1 MTPEIRKLKLYY
13 ASRIEPLHRKI
24 AELESEILRLN
35 NVIQDKEY
43 GLPTDQNE

>member
-13 ASRIEPLHRKI
+13 GGKIEFLRKKNV
-24 AELESEILRLN
+24 ELESEIVRLN

-43 GLPTDQNE
+43 GLPTDQDK

>member
-13 ASRIEPLHRKI
+13 GNKIGLFRRKI
-24 AELESEILRLN
+24 AELESEIVRLN

-43 GLPTDQNE
+43 GLPTDQDK

>member
-13 ASRIEPLHRKI
+13 GSKIRLLHRKI
-24 AELESEILRLN
+24 AELESEIVRLN

-43 GLPTDQNE
+43 GLPTDQYE